1 MNKKI
6 DTKKITLMSMGI
18 ALNIIGA
25 LTALTLKLPI
35 YVDSVGTIFVACL
48 LGPKYAVMTGVCGSL
63 VSGMTFD
70 VYSLYFAPVQISTGL
85 LAGLM
90 YKKGFLKGKKTPLGV
105 FIFTLPTSLISAT
118 IAAYIFGGVTSSGS
132 SYIVQILSYFNV
144 PMVVGVF
151 ATQVCTDYLDKFLAV
166 ILVGLVVGAMPSNY
180 KLSLRQKV
188 SRENG

>member
-118 IAAYIFGGVTSSGS
+118 IAAYIFVGVTSSGS

-151 ATQVCTDYLDKFLAV
+151 ATQVCTDYLDKLLAV